1 VIARALF
8 KDPPILILDEA
19 TSAVDNE
26 TEAAIQKSLEYIT
39 ANRTTVAIAHRLS
52 TIRYADCIY
61 VMEHGKIVEQGKHE
75 DLLACKGIYAQLWNV
90 QTGQRE

>member
-1 VIARALF
+1 M
-8 KDPPILILDEA
+8 DEA
-19 TSAVDNE
+19 TSALDNE

-39 ANRTTVAIAHRLS
+39 ANRTTVANDFRRASFAHRLS

-61 VMEHGKIVEQGKHE
+61 VMEQGKIVEQGKHE
-75 DLLACKGIYAQLWNV
+75 ELLELGGIYTQLWNV